1 METRDPV
8 AVSTTILKDRKKHAI
23 YIPMKLNSIVNR
35 YVLTEM
41 LAPFSIN
48 VIVFTFLFLMAE
60 LVKITNWIVNYN
72 LSIFSVFTLIFFTM
86 PWFLMFIIPMSV
98 MLAVVLTF
106 LRMSADNEIVALKSC
121 GLSIYGLLPP
131 VLIFSFAGFLLTL
144 FITVYGVPKAKA
156 TLENMV
162 LEMAASNVDIGLKER
177 TFNDAFKNVMLY
189 VNKID
194 LNQKKLIDIFIE
206 DKRQQNIISTVVA
219 PEGRLFSEPGKFIFH
234 MVLSNGTI
242 HQTNLKEHSAN
253 SIRFDTYKLSLD
265 LKKELEEAEE
275 REKGRE
281 EMSIAELQQ
290 VVDESTEKDKDY
302 YKAQIVM
309 HRRFAL
315 PVSCLALGL
324 LAFPLGL
331 QTKSTKRSSGLI
343 LCLFF
348 FLLYYLL
355 LTAGYSMGKKGIYPP
370 AIGMW
375 LPNLT
380 MAGIGV
386 YFLFQATKEKTLKV
400 ERLLQRIGLLFSRLR
415 HFKHV
420 HH

>member
-1 METRDPV
+1 
-8 AVSTTILKDRKKHAI
+8 
-23 YIPMKLNSIVNR
+23 MKLNSIVNR
-35 YVLTEM
+35 YVLKEM

-48 VIVFTFLFLMAE
+48 VLVFSFLFLMAE
-60 LVKITNWIVNYN
+60 LIKITDWIVNYN
-72 LSIFSVFTLIFFTM
+72 LSIFAVFTLIFFTM

-106 LRMSADNEIVALKSC
+106 LRMSGDNEIVALKSC
-121 GLSIYGLLPP
+121 GLSVYGLLPP
-131 VLIFSFAGFLLTL
+131 VLIFSFAGFLFTLFLTL
-144 FITVYGVPKAKA
+144 YGVPKAKA
-156 TLENMV
+156 TLEDMV

-206 DKRQQNIISTVVA
+206 DKRQRNITSTVVA

-242 HQTNLKEHSAN
+242 HQTNLSEHSAN

-265 LKKELEEAEE
+265 LKKELEKAEE

-290 VVDESTEKDKDY
+290 VVNESTQKDKDY
-302 YKAQIVM
+302 YKAQIVI
-309 HRRFAL
+309 HRRFSF
-315 PVSCLALGL
+315 PVACLALGL
-324 LAFPLGL
+324 LAFPLGI
-331 QTKSTKRSSGLI
+331 QSKSGKRSSGLI

-355 LTAGYSMGKKGIYPP
+355 LTAGYTLGKKGIYPP
-370 AIGMW
+370 VIGMW

-380 MAGIGV
+380 MAGMGV
-386 YFLFQATKEKTLKV
+386 YFLFQTTKERTLKI
-400 ERLLQRIGLLFSRLR
+400 EPLLQRIAQLFSRLR
-415 HFKHV
+415 HFKHTQ
-420 HH
+420 

>member
-1 METRDPV
+1 
-8 AVSTTILKDRKKHAI
+8 
-23 YIPMKLNSIVNR
+23 MKLNSIVNR
-35 YVLTEM
+35 YVLKEM

-48 VIVFTFLFLMAE
+48 VLVFTFLFLMTE
-60 LVKITNWIVNYN
+60 LIKITNWIVNYN
-72 LSIFSVFTLIFFTM
+72 LSIFSVLTLIFFSM

-121 GLSIYGLLPP
+121 GLSVFGLLPS

-144 FITVYGVPKAKA
+144 FMTLYGVPKAKA
-156 TLENMV
+156 TLEDIV

-177 TFNDAFKNVMLY
+177 TFNDTFKNVMLY

-194 LNQKKLIDIFIE
+194 INQKKLIDVFIE
-206 DKRQQNIISTVVA
+206 DKRQGNIISTVVA

-234 MVLSNGTI
+234 LVLSNGTI
-242 HQTNLKEHSAN
+242 HQTDLKEHSAN
-253 SIRFDTYKLSLD
+253 SIQFDTYKLSLD
-265 LKKELEEAEE
+265 LKKELENAEK

-290 VVDESTEKDKDY
+290 FVNESTEKDKDY
-302 YKAQIVM
+302 YKAQIVI
-309 HRRFAL
+309 HRRFSL
-315 PVSCLALGL
+315 PAACLALGL
-324 LAFPLGL
+324 LAFPLGI
-331 QTKSTKRSSGLI
+331 QSKSGKRSSGLI

-380 MAGIGV
+380 MAGMGV
-386 YFLFQATKEKTLKV
+386 YFLFQTTKERTLKI
-400 ERLLQRIGLLFSRLR
+400 ERLLQRIVKLFSRLR

>member
-1 METRDPV
+1 
-8 AVSTTILKDRKKHAI
+8 
-23 YIPMKLNSIVNR
+23 MKLNSIVNR
-35 YVLTEM
+35 YVLNEM

-48 VIVFTFLFLMAE
+48 VLIFTFLFLMTE
-60 LVKITNWIVNYN
+60 LIKITDWIVNYN
-72 LSIFSVFTLIFFTM
+72 LSIFAVLTLIFFTM

-106 LRMSADNEIVALKSC
+106 LRMSGDNEIVALKSC
-121 GLSIYGLLPP
+121 GLSVYGLLPS

-144 FITVYGVPKAKA
+144 FMTLYGVPKAKA
-156 TLENMV
+156 TLEDMV

-177 TFNDAFKNVMLY
+177 TFNDAFKNVMMY

-206 DKRQQNIISTVVA
+206 DKRQRNIISTVVA
-219 PEGRLFSEPGKFIFH
+219 PEGRLFSEPGKFVFH
-234 MVLSNGTI
+234 LVLSNGTI

-265 LKKELEEAEE
+265 LKKEMEKAEE

-281 EMSIAELQQ
+281 EMSIAELKE
-290 VVDESTEKDKDY
+290 VIEKESAIKDKDY
-302 YKAQIVM
+302 YKAQIVI
-309 HRRFAL
+309 HRRFSF
-315 PVSCLALGL
+315 PVACLALGL
-324 LAFPLGL
+324 LAFPLGI
-331 QTKSTKRSSGLI
+331 QSKSGKRSSGLI

-348 FLLYYLL
+348 FLFYYLL
-355 LTAGYSMGKKGIYPP
+355 LTAGYTLGKKGIYPP
-370 AIGMW
+370 VIGMW

-380 MAGIGV
+380 MASIGL
-386 YFLFQATKEKTLKV
+386 YFLFQTTKERTLKI
-400 ERLLQRIGLLFSRLR
+400 ERLLQRIVQLFARLH

-420 HH
+420 HHR

>member
-1 METRDPV
+1 
-8 AVSTTILKDRKKHAI
+8 
-23 YIPMKLNSIVNR
+23 MKLNSIVNR
-35 YVLTEM
+35 YVLKEM
-41 LAPFSIN
+41 LTPFSIN
-48 VIVFTFLFLMAE
+48 VLVFTFLFLMAE

-106 LRMSADNEIVALKSC
+106 LRMSGDNEIVALKSC
-121 GLSIYGLLPP
+121 GLSVYGLFPP

-144 FITVYGVPKAKA
+144 FMTLYGVPKAKA

-206 DKRQQNIISTVVA
+206 DKRQRNIISTVVA

-234 MVLSNGTI
+234 LVLSNGTI

-265 LKKELEEAEE
+265 LKKELEKAEE

-290 VVDESTEKDKDY
+290 VVNESTEKDKDY

-331 QTKSTKRSSGLI
+331 QTKSAKRSSGLI
-343 LCLFF
+343 LCLFS

-355 LTAGYSMGKKGIYPP
+355 LTAGYTLGKKGIYPP

-375 LPNLT
+375 LPNVT

-386 YFLFQATKEKTLKV
+386 YFLYQSTKERTLKI
-400 ERLLQRIGLLFSRLR
+400 ERLLQRIVQLFSRLR